1 MLRHQPPPGPGEEAV
16 TSVVIHQTHKEML

>member
-1 MLRHQPPPGPGEEAV
+1 MRHQPPPGPGEEAV